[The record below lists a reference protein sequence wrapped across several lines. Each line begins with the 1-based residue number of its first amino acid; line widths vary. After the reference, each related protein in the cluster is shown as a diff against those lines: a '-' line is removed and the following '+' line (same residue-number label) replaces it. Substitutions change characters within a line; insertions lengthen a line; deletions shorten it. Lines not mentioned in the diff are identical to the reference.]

1 MKEYE
6 FCFEVKELKPYIE
19 YCKLNGY
26 NLVEEGD
33 QERIIYR
40 KSDGTIARVTT
51 NVKNGK
57 IKRSLD
63 FKEYKISESVLNVRK
78 ESLPIDFTDIN
89 AVESILDFLNYKK
102 DNTLI
107 RRRYTFEKNK
117 VKFELD
123 EYTQP
128 KIAYIV
134 AIEGE
139 KDLVDKTYKDV
150 KNLT

>member
-1 MKEYE
+1 M
-6 FCFEVKELKPYIE
+6 
-19 YCKLNGY
+19 
-26 NLVEEGD
+26 
-33 QERIIYR
+33 
-40 KSDGTIARVTT
+40 
-51 NVKNGK
+51 
-57 IKRSLD
+57 D
-63 FKEYKISESVLNVRK
+63 FKEDKISESVLNVRK

-107 RRRYTFEKNK
+107 IRRYTFEKNK